1 MKEATLNEKY
11 QKKNKND
18 PHKSKE
24 QTAKA
29 RCEKIYQTKKSW
41 KSARM
46 ICEDTESSSHEPT
59 R

>member
-1 MKEATLNEKY
+1 MKGATQN
-11 QKKNKND
+11 QKQLEKNKND

-29 RCEKIYQTKKSW
+29 SRENIYQTKKSW
-41 KSARM
+41 KRARM
-46 ICEDTESSSHEPT
+46 ICEDTKSRSHKT